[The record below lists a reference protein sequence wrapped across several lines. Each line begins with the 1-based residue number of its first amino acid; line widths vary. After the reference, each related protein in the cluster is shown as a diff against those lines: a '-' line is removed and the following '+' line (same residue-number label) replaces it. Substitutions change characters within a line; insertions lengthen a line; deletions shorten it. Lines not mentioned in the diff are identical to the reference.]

1 MAKWGVQDVLK
12 ELEDIDKMARLR
24 TASTVV
30 QQLVSSLKQKIQGMG
45 RLTASTLV
53 SITSA
58 LDNSPQ
64 CHSEGSD
71 FRAFGAASSWA
82 RALCFE
88 VADSTTSIEHSLEL
102 CQCK

>member
-53 SITSA
+53 SSLRPWTT
-58 LDNSPQ
+58 Q
-64 CHSEGSD
+64 
-71 FRAFGAASSWA
+71 SSVP
-82 RALCFE
+82 E
-88 VADSTTSIEHSLEL
+88 
-102 CQCK
+102 